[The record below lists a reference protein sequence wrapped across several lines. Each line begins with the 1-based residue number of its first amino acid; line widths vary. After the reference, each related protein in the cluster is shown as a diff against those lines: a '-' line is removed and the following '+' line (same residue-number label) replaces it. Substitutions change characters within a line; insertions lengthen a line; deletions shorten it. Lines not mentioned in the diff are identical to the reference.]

1 MEISQFMGQQE
12 HEAIGNSQDK
22 KAGPPHMALS
32 LISAY
37 LPLFE
42 LLAMSGVC
50 TSLRDAVNKDVL
62 SWLDIVVKSPL
73 NLRLSDEILMKITSK
88 ANGRLT
94 TLALMDCA
102 KITDDGLQRVVE
114 RNPLINKLYLPGCTG
129 LTPEGVIGAV
139 KTLSEHHHGLKSLMI
154 NGIYNIDKE
163 HLETLRPYL
172 EKNLS
177 QQEQSGSWPLLFHE
191 QRDVPTFRHDK
202 VYATIDVEVCPKCD
216 EVRMVFDCPRRTC
229 KRKIGRSMS
238 DCRGCNFCIPR
249 CQECGGCVDDSE
261 EVEEAVC
268 ADILCSDCWL
278 QLPKCDFCNKP
289 YCKQHAHNGSCPPGS
304 TGFVCDVCWANFNIQ
319 RTRS

>member
-1 MEISQFMGQQE
+1 MEISQFMAQQE
-12 HEAIGNSQDK
+12 HEAIENPQEK
-22 KAGPPHMALS
+22 KAGPPHEALS

-50 TSLRDAVNKDVL
+50 TSLRDAVNKEVL

-154 NGIYNIDKE
+154 NGIYNINKE

-191 QRDVPTFRHDK
+191 H
-202 VYATIDVEVCPKCD
+202 
-216 EVRMVFDCPRRTC
+216 RTC
-229 KRKIGRSMS
+229 QYSDRTKVTLQSMS
-238 DCRGCNFCIPR
+238 KFARNAMRLGWFSTV
-249 CQECGGCVDDSE
+249 QEGLARE
-261 EVEEAVC
+261 
-268 ADILCSDCWL
+268 
-278 QLPKCDFCNKP
+278 
-289 YCKQHAHNGSCPPGS
+289 
-304 TGFVCDVCWANFNIQ
+304 
-319 RTRS
+319 R

>member
-12 HEAIGNSQDK
+12 HEAIENSQDK
-22 KAGPPHMALS
+22 KAGPPHEALS

-114 RNPLINKLYLPGCTG
+114 RNPLINKVWML
-129 LTPEGVIGAV
+129 
-139 KTLSEHHHGLKSLMI
+139 I
-154 NGIYNIDKE
+154 NYF
-163 HLETLRPYL
+163 
-172 EKNLS
+172 S
-177 QQEQSGSWPLLFHE
+177 
-191 QRDVPTFRHDK
+191 
-202 VYATIDVEVCPKCD
+202 
-216 EVRMVFDCPRRTC
+216 
-229 KRKIGRSMS
+229 
-238 DCRGCNFCIPR
+238 CN
-249 CQECGGCVDDSE
+249 
-261 EVEEAVC
+261 
-268 ADILCSDCWL
+268 
-278 QLPKCDFCNKP
+278 
-289 YCKQHAHNGSCPPGS
+289 
-304 TGFVCDVCWANFNIQ
+304 
-319 RTRS
+319 

>member
-12 HEAIGNSQDK
+12 HEAIENPQDK
-22 KAGPPHMALS
+22 KAGPPREALS

-129 LTPEGVIGAV
+129 LTPEGVIGAM

-154 NGIYNIDKE
+154 SGIYNINKE

-191 QRDVPTFRHDK
+191 HRDVPTFRHDK
-202 VYATIDVEVCPKCD
+202 GYTTIDVEVCPKCD

-304 TGFVCDVCWANFNIQ
+304 TGFVCDVCCANFNI
-319 RTRS
+319 